1 MGIFKDWTAR
11 QRHAVIAAYLAW
23 SLDAFDFFVMVF
35 VFPDIAARF
44 GVPVPKVALAVV
56 LTLAFR
62 ALGAFLF
69 GMLIVHGHRG
79 ELSTFLMLSL
89 AFSQLVFAVIYKWYD
104 VTRGDDGISGV
115 DASGWLAD
123 PRHYFLFV
131 LVVVVACLWLL
142 SRIKASPFG
151 VTLQSIRDNP
161 QRAEFNGV
169 SIRRHQLTAFVIAG
183 FFGGIAGSLYAF
195 FSGTISPQIADWT
208 ASARPFLANTMGGVH
223 SFWGPIFGVLTL
235 ETIGTQVGRFTEHS
249 AIAVGLL
256 AIGVGVFLPRG
267 IVGLAQDLPG
277 WLRRR
282 RGEG

>member
-1 MGIFKDWTAR
+1 MSLLVKGINQYYGGSHILRDVSLKAESGKITVLLGRNGVGKTTLLKSLMG
-11 QRHAVIAAYLAW
+11 L
-23 SLDAFDFFVMVF
+23 
-35 VFPDIAARF
+35 
-44 GVPVPKVALAVV
+44 VPIR
-56 LTLAFR
+56 T
-62 ALGAFLF
+62 G
-69 GMLIVHGHRG
+69 
-79 ELSTFLMLSL
+79 
-89 AFSQLVFAVIYKWYD
+89 
-104 VTRGDDGISGV
+104 GI
-115 DASGWLAD
+115 
-123 PRHYFLFV
+123 
-131 LVVVVACLWLL
+131 
-142 SRIKASPFG
+142 
-151 VTLQSIRDNP
+151 
-161 QRAEFNGV
+161 EFNGV
-169 SIRRHQLTAFVIAG
+169 PIRRHQLITFVIAG